1 MERTGVDTA
10 AGRGRASGEKRL
22 LWAAVFTL
30 LWGAVTYLY
39 AFLNFT
45 VSHDSLGEFYG
56 GQRFNGDYLWGESWK
71 IALGRFLV
79 PVYQK
84 LLRGQLTVPWLIGV
98 LSLAGLVLIVCL
110 LTRAFDLSAPAEVFL
125 LAGSVVTCPAV
136 FTAAG
141 AYIHDMDSFVL
152 AILMNVLAVVCWNT
166 GNRRMLAPGA
176 VCICVGLGLYQS
188 DLSIAVMGVMALSLV
203 RLAGGERAGRV
214 LVRGLEAIGM
224 ILAGLLMY
232 AVALR
237 LACRLAGVSLYTG
250 SYNSITNLLSEGT
263 RSHLGQNLLSCYRDA
278 FRVLLVGHF
287 GHGDTV
293 SPVQC
298 VVLLGTL
305 AALIGCAARSRI
317 AWPAALLMA
326 ALAAALPLGANLS
339 LVANDGS
346 VHDLM
351 KAGFAG
357 MCWLSLLAV
366 WPWRLSRRRA
376 VRWSAWLVLGCLGF
390 TLWQSAVD
398 ANHLYLKK
406 DLERQATLSLMTR
419 AADDLE
425 KQAGYVPGE
434 TPVAFLGTPG
444 VRLELP
450 EELRYLEGY
459 TGGWSLSQITDSK
472 QYGAYFRYV
481 LQLRV
486 NLCDDWTRLALEDNE
501 QVRQMPAYP
510 QEGSVRMVDGVLVVK
525 MSAQ

>member
-237 LACRLAGVSLYTG
+237 LA
-250 SYNSITNLLSEGT
+250 
-263 RSHLGQNLLSCYRDA
+263 
-278 FRVLLVGHF
+278 
-287 GHGDTV
+287 
-293 SPVQC
+293 
-298 VVLLGTL
+298 
-305 AALIGCAARSRI
+305 
-317 AWPAALLMA
+317 
-326 ALAAALPLGANLS
+326 
-339 LVANDGS
+339 
-346 VHDLM
+346 
-351 KAGFAG
+351 
-357 MCWLSLLAV
+357 
-366 WPWRLSRRRA
+366 
-376 VRWSAWLVLGCLGF
+376 
-390 TLWQSAVD
+390 
-398 ANHLYLKK
+398 
-406 DLERQATLSLMTR
+406 
-419 AADDLE
+419 
-425 KQAGYVPGE
+425 
-434 TPVAFLGTPG
+434 
-444 VRLELP
+444 
-450 EELRYLEGY
+450 
-459 TGGWSLSQITDSK
+459 
-472 QYGAYFRYV
+472 
-481 LQLRV
+481 
-486 NLCDDWTRLALEDNE
+486 
-501 QVRQMPAYP
+501 
-510 QEGSVRMVDGVLVVK
+510 
-525 MSAQ
+525 